1 MEITL
6 VSSVFPYPK
15 KGVYVGIERHVY
27 EYSKALLKK
36 GHEVNVITTFW
47 NGGKDREEFEGI
59 NIYRVS
65 DLSLKFGR
73 LGRLFDLHYYT
84 FSKNILRFERL
95 FKSSEITHA
104 LSPIYTANWF
114 KKNEVPLVTQFYHR
128 DELKKISD
136 YLFMPFHYKIEKK
149 SYSLSNAVITP
160 SIASKNVLIEKYKIM
175 ENLIYVVPFG
185 VNIEAFGIK
194 KKSEPE
200 EFKDEIV
207 LLFVGPLIPRKGLLS
222 LIKALPIVLEKHKN
236 VKLIL
241 VGEGSQK
248 RDLVKEIEKFG
259 IREYVDFTGYLDG
272 WGEKLTRYY
281 KRADIF
287 VFPSLK
293 EGLPQAV
300 IEAMAHRKPVIYS
313 DIPPLVETVGDAGIP
328 VEPKDPKALANA
340 IRVLIDDEELRDEL
354 GERGRKRVEEN
365 FTWEKV
371 VDQTVRVYEETIGSK
386 RR

>member
-1 MEITL
+1 
-6 VSSVFPYPK
+6 
-15 KGVYVGIERHVY
+15 
-27 EYSKALLKK
+27 
-36 GHEVNVITTFW
+36 
-47 NGGKDREEFEGI
+47 
-59 NIYRVS
+59 
-65 DLSLKFGR
+65 
-73 LGRLFDLHYYT
+73 LFDLHYYT

-114 KKNEVPLVTQFYHR
+114 KKNEVPLVTHFYHR
-128 DELKKISD
+128 DEPKKISD
-136 YLFMPFHYKIEKK
+136 YLFMPFHHKIEKR
-149 SYSLSNAVITP
+149 SYSLSNAIITP
-160 SIASKNVLIEKYKIM
+160 SIASKKALIEKYKIV

-185 VNIEAFGIK
+185 VNIEAFGIE

-207 LLFVGPLIPRKGLLS
+207 LLFVGPLIPRKGLLF
-222 LIKALPIVLEKHKN
+222 LIKALPMVLEKHKN

-248 RDLVKEIEKFG
+248 GDLVKEIEKFG

-281 KRADIF
+281 ERADIF

-300 IEAMAHRKPVIYS
+300 IEAMAHRKPVIYL

-328 VEPKDPKALANA
+328 VEPKNPRALAEA
-340 IRVLIDDEELRDEL
+340 IVKLIEDKNLRKEL
-354 GERGRKRVEEN
+354 GRKGRKRVEKN
-365 FTWEKV
+365 FTWDIMTDRILKI
-371 VDQTVRVYEETIGSK
+371 YEEVLAK
-386 RR
+386 